1 MDISK
6 LIGLILFVV
15 AAVMFVLAYV
25 FMQAGEGWWTGLLF
39 FGILLAL
46 VAIVLMGSGG
56 KKKD

>member
-1 MDISK
+1 MDTSK

-25 FMQAGEGWWTGLLF
+25 FMQTGEGLWTGLLF

-46 VAIVLMGSGG
+46 VALALMGSGG
-56 KKKD
+56 KNKD